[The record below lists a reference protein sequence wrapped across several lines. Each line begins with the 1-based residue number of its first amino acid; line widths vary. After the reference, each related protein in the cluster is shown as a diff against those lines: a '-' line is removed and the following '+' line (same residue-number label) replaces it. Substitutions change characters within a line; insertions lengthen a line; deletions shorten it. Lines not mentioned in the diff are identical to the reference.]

1 MAYKYGEE
9 IAYEYHLIRPG
20 DCSALQA
27 FSCGNEKLDHFIH
40 NELIVNG
47 EVNTED
53 GLPFKVEDV
62 LTREIIGVVSL
73 ATSGIIYQV
82 DNYTRVLPA
91 IKIDVFAIDEKYQ
104 KLHYDE
110 FSKNEDAP
118 NAHYYFSD
126 DIMGTFIKHCQKIA
140 EEYAVA
146 HYIVLYADKKAK
158 RFYERNLFEDFS
170 RFMVKEQNMEIEAN
184 DPMYMKIG

>member
-1 MAYKYGEE
+1 MDYKYGEE
-9 IAYEYHLIRPG
+9 IAYEYCLIRPE
-20 DCSALQA
+20 DYNILQA
-27 FSCGNEKLDHFIH
+27 FSCGNEKLDNFIH
-40 NELIVNG
+40 DELIVNG
-47 EVNTED
+47 VVNIED
-53 GLPFKVEDV
+53 GLPFKVLDQ

-73 ATSGIIYQV
+73 AASGIIYQV

-91 IKIDVFAIDEKYQ
+91 IKIDIFAIDEKYQ

-110 FSKNEDAP
+110 FSEKEVNP

-126 DIMGTFIKHCQKIA
+126 DVMGTFIKHCQNIA
-140 EEYAVA
+140 KENAVA

-158 RFYERNLFEDFS
+158 HFYERNFFEDFS